1 MKIEDTYDIN
11 NAALQM
17 SLRYGLDALVKTCHG
32 ASKRAGW
39 WADPHVG
46 DDYLPEIEGG
56 TRLGVALVNEK
67 LALIHSEISEAMEGY
82 RKDAMD
88 DKLPGRPQVEVELAD
103 AIIRICDLAG
113 ALQVDLAGA
122 LVEKML
128 FNAHRADHKPEN
140 RRAAGGKRF

>member
-1 MKIEDTYDIN
+1 MDDDIN
-11 NAALQM
+11 NPAVQNT
-17 SLRYGLDALVKTCHG
+17 LRYGVTALVNACHG

-39 WADPHVG
+39 WADLRAG
-46 DDYLPEIEGG
+46 GDYLPEIEGG

-67 LALIHSEISEAMEGY
+67 LALIHSEISEATEGF
-82 RKDAMD
+82 RKGAMD
-88 DKLPGRPQVEVELAD
+88 DKLPGRAQIEVELAD

-113 ALQVDLAGA
+113 ALQLDLAGA

-140 RRAAGGKRF
+140 RLAAGGKRF